1 MMENLIQSL
10 MNDNFNQDKFK
21 AINKI
26 RKKQKQQANV
36 ESSFEQLI
44 KTTGNESISKAL
56 LEDRKETLANDDM
69 LENKPQLE
77 KHSYYLTKKVSSYS

>member
-21 AINKI
+21 ATNKI

-77 KHSYYLTKKVSSYS
+77 KHSY

>member
-21 AINKI
+21 ATNKI

-56 LEDRKETLANDDM
+56 LEDRKETLTNDDM

-77 KHSYYLTKKVSSYS
+77 KHSY